1 MIMEVI
7 MKTVFKQTL
16 LFLLALALLLI
27 PTAALAKTEMTDKE
41 LETYLNRLLA
51 NKDAIPGEII
61 VYFDTGTDAETM
73 YGVLYATCARFYP
86 DKTKEEIESIITF
99 EAEYTSQLLSV
110 QPEDELE
117 ILIYLNK
124 LEETAEAVPNVTVY
138 PDKEYIPGDVNGNGG
153 IDSQD
158 YAMAKR
164 AFLKTYTLT
173 DEQFARADINGNGK
187 LDSSEYAMIKRH
199 FLGTYVIPAKAE

>member
-1 MIMEVI
+1 MKKAISTLFCIIMLV
-7 MKTVFKQTL
+7 
-16 LFLLALALLLI
+16 ALALLLI
-27 PTAALAKTEMTDKE
+27 PTAALAKTEKTDEE
-41 LETYLNRLLA
+41 LEAYFNELLA
-51 NKDAIPGEII
+51 NKDVIPGEIV
-61 VYFDTGTDAETM
+61 VYFDAGTDAETM
-73 YGVLYATCARFYP
+73 YGVLYAACERFYP
-86 DKTKEEIESIITF
+86 GEAKEELESRITF
-99 EAEYTSQLLSV
+99 KPEYTSQLLSV

-138 PDKEYIPGDVNGNGG
+138 PDKEYIPGDVNGSGG

-164 AFLKTYTLT
+164 AFLKTYMLT
-173 DEQFARADINGNGK
+173 DEQFVRADINENGK